1 MQDTN
6 SRSISS
12 KDEVK
17 SLASSS
23 GRSARVMR
31 KSFKGSI
38 GFIGLGHMG
47 SAMAA
52 NLAGVGFAVLGYL
65 RHPERNAD
73 IKALGVEPTNKL
85 AELFDCDI
93 VITMVSDDAAAR
105 EIVLGDG
112 SPNGEGLAL
121 GLKPGALHVSMS
133 TISPTLSST
142 IAAEHVQHGQMY
154 VAAPV
159 FGNPD
164 AAKARELYIIA
175 AGEPDQIERVRP
187 LFDLLGQWTFVIG
200 DEPASANL
208 VKLAG
213 NAMTATTLEALAEVL
228 ALLRKRGV
236 APEKFLDIMTSTM
249 FGSRV
254 HKIYGAKMV
263 HETYTPGFAF
273 PLALKD
279 VRLALAEADSASVP
293 LPSLDVVHN
302 RLVAGVARGGGGLD
316 WSALALV
323 AAEEAGLLDEGL
335 KRKA

>member
-52 NLAGVGFAVLGYL
+52 NLAGGGFAVLGYL

-121 GLKPGALHVSMS
+121 GLS
-133 TISPTLSST
+133 SP
-142 IAAEHVQHGQMY
+142 
-154 VAAPV
+154 
-159 FGNPD
+159 
-164 AAKARELYIIA
+164 
-175 AGEPDQIERVRP
+175 
-187 LFDLLGQWTFVIG
+187 
-200 DEPASANL
+200 
-208 VKLAG
+208 
-213 NAMTATTLEALAEVL
+213 VL
-228 ALLRKRGV
+228 C
-236 APEKFLDIMTSTM
+236 TS
-249 FGSRV
+249 R
-254 HKIYGAKMV
+254 
-263 HETYTPGFAF
+263 
-273 PLALKD
+273 
-279 VRLALAEADSASVP
+279 
-293 LPSLDVVHN
+293 
-302 RLVAGVARGGGGLD
+302 
-316 WSALALV
+316 
-323 AAEEAGLLDEGL
+323 
-335 KRKA
+335 